1 MQEGMHSPSV
11 STVTARRPDSRT
23 ARAWLARLGF
33 AARGVLYVVIGLL
46 AIAIAFGH
54 PATSANQS
62 GALRTVASRPFGHVV
77 LIVLAVGLAG
87 YAVWRV
93 TQAVTAR
100 GVEDQGRK
108 GAFERIAAAGSAVGY
123 TIIFLLAISIL
134 TGAGKTSGSIDQPV
148 RKAMRI
154 SPDLV
159 IAAGIVT
166 LVVALVQVY
175 KAVRRPYMEDVRASG
190 RMRGAIAWLGAA
202 GYLTRGAVFGV
213 IGYELIAAG
222 RSYSPHKAVGL
233 DRALIT
239 FSNLGAGP
247 VLMVVAAAGLMAF
260 GCFSLLGARY
270 FRV

>member
-1 MQEGMHSPSV
+1 METPSA
-11 STVTARRPDSRT
+11 STLAARRPDSRA
-23 ARAWLARLGF
+23 ARALLARLGF

-46 AIAIAFGH
+46 AIAIALGH
-54 PATSANQS
+54 PTTSANQS
-62 GALRTVASRPFGHVV
+62 GALHTVAAKPFGHVV

-87 YAVWRV
+87 YAIWRA
-93 TQAVTAR
+93 TQAVTGR

-108 GAFERIAAAGSAVGY
+108 GGFDRIAAAGSAAGY
-123 TIIFLLAISIL
+123 TIIFLLSLAIL

-159 IAAGIVT
+159 IAAGVII
-166 LVVALVQVY
+166 LMVALVQAY
-175 KAVRRPYMEDVRASG
+175 KAVRRPYMEDVRAAG
-190 RMRGAIAWLGAA
+190 RLRDLIEWLGAA

-213 IGYELIAAG
+213 IGYELVQAG

-239 FSNLGAGP
+239 FANVGAGP
-247 VLMVVAAAGLMAF
+247 ALMIAAAAGLIAF
-260 GCFSLLGARY
+260 GAFSLLGARY
-270 FRV
+270 FRI